1 MFELAWKIA
10 IKEMARN
17 KMRLLVACLIS
28 LILFLAA
35 FILINLSYSLP
46 VNFYKYY
53 EEFFPSDLTLEVTNA
68 DQALIDKSSN
78 YFDHIS
84 IENDFI
90 KEKFE
95 ISYNNNYFTYLNKGD
110 EADNPNVVHK
120 YKSAFTS
127 EVNVDEL
134 FEKNKVNLD
143 DFLIKGTLWEET
155 LEIADNAIWLSDK
168 VANALGISEIT
179 ESNGESIKISL
190 GLDIK
195 NDNDYIRDEYVV
207 IGIYSY
213 DEYLKVESSPP
224 VFFMTEDKANEI
236 YLTNF
241 ETYKVIGRVGD
252 VSRLYD
258 IYNALIKNYTLADS
272 VQVDMLIAVKNA
284 EAICAIIGVCML
296 IGGLIVLMN
305 FISMFISTNR
315 KGIGLMTALG
325 ARSASVTIGYG
336 IIFAFMLLVIGLVTL
351 IIIPSVNLSISKFI
365 FFIGYNFEI
374 TTNYWLLLG
383 LYLISNIGMVLIML
397 YENFRIKRLTPIE
410 ELKEED

>member
-10 IKEMARN
+10 VKEMARN

-53 EEFFPSDLTLEVTNA
+53 EEFFPSNLTLKVTNA
-68 DQALIDKSSN
+68 DRALIDKSAT
-78 YFDHIS
+78 YFEYIS

-90 KEKFE
+90 KERFE
-95 ISYNNNYFTYLNKGD
+95 LFFGDKSFAYLNKGD

-120 YKSAFTS
+120 YKSAYTS
-127 EVNVDEL
+127 EVKLDEL
-134 FEKNKVNLD
+134 FKNEKISPK
-143 DFLIKGTLWEET
+143 DFLLNGTLWDDDLDVEYNT
-155 LEIADNAIWLSDK
+155 IWLSDK
-168 VANALGISEIT
+168 VATALGISDIIS
-179 ESNGESIKISL
+179 SNGETIKVNL
-190 GLDIK
+190 ALDIK
-195 NDNDYIRDEYVV
+195 NDNDYVSETYAVA
-207 IGIYSY
+207 GIYSY
-213 DEYLKVESSPP
+213 DEYLKVNSSPP
-224 VFFMTEDKANEI
+224 VMLMTEEKANEI
-236 YLTNF
+236 YFANF
-241 ETYKVIGRVGD
+241 TTYNIIGHVGN

-258 IYNALIKNYTLADS
+258 IYNSLIKNYSLADS

-336 IIFAFMLLVIGLVTL
+336 IIFAFMLLIIGLITL

-365 FFIGYNFEI
+365 FYIGYNFEI

-383 LYLISNIGMVLIML
+383 LYLISNIGMALIML
-397 YENFRIKRLTPIE
+397 YENVRIKRLTPIE

>member
-17 KMRLLVACLIS
+17 KIRLLVACLIS

-46 VNFYKYY
+46 TNFYKYY
-53 EEFFPSDLTLEVTNA
+53 EEFFPSDLTLEITNA
-68 DQALIDKSSN
+68 DQAFIDKSSN
-78 YFDHIS
+78 YFEYIS

-90 KEKFE
+90 KERFE
-95 ISYNNNYFTYLNKGD
+95 LSLGDNSFAYLNKGD
-110 EADNPNVVHK
+110 EANNPNVVHK
-120 YKSAFTS
+120 YKSAFIS
-127 EVNVDEL
+127 DVNI
-134 FEKNKVNLD
+134 D
-143 DFLIKGTLWEET
+143 DFFKNDKLTQEDFLVKGSLWDDSAITE
-155 LEIADNAIWLSDK
+155 DNAIWLSDK

-195 NDNDYIRDEYVV
+195 NDNDYITDEYAVV
-207 IGIYSY
+207 GIYSY
-213 DEYLKVESSPP
+213 DEYLNVESSPP
-224 VFFMTEDKANEI
+224 VFFMTENKANEI
-236 YLTNF
+236 YFSNF
-241 ETYKVIGRVGD
+241 ETYKVIGRVGN

-258 IYNALIKNYTLADS
+258 IYNSLIKEYALADS

-336 IIFAFMLLVIGLVTL
+336 IIFAFMLAVIGLVTL
-351 IIIPSVNLSISKFI
+351 IIIPSVNLSISRFI

-397 YENFRIKRLTPIE
+397 YENFRIKRLMPIE

>member
-127 EVNVDEL
+127 EVNIIEF
-134 FEKNKVNLD
+134 FEKNKVNID
-143 DFLIKGTLWEET
+143 DFLIKGVLWEET
-155 LEIADNAIWLSDK
+155 LEVADNAIWLSDK

-195 NDNDYIRDEYVV
+195 NDNDYIRDEYAV

>member
-90 KEKFE
+90 KEKFK

-127 EVNVDEL
+127 EVNISEF
-134 FEKNKVNLD
+134 FEKNKVNID
-143 DFLIKGTLWEET
+143 DFLIKGVLWGET
-155 LEIADNAIWLSDK
+155 LEVADNAIWLSDK

-195 NDNDYIRDEYVV
+195 NDNDYIRGEYAV

-236 YLTNF
+236 YLANF

-258 IYNALIKNYTLADS
+258 IYNALIKNYILADS

>member
-68 DQALIDKSSN
+68 DQALIDKSAT

-143 DFLIKGTLWEET
+143 DFLIKGVLWEET

-179 ESNGESIKISL
+179 ESNGGSIKISL

>member
-68 DQALIDKSSN
+68 DQALIDKSAT

-84 IENDFI
+84 IENDFV

-134 FEKNKVNLD
+134 FKKNEVNLD
-143 DFLIKGTLWEET
+143 DFLIKGVLWEET

-179 ESNGESIKISL
+179 ESNGGSIKISL

>member
-127 EVNVDEL
+127 EVNIDEL

-143 DFLIKGTLWEET
+143 DFLIKGVLWEET

-195 NDNDYIRDEYVV
+195 NDNDYIRDEYAV

>member
-17 KMRLLVACLIS
+17 KIRLLVACLIS

-46 VNFYKYY
+46 TNFYKYY

-78 YFDHIS
+78 YFDYIS

-90 KEKFE
+90 KERFE
-95 ISYNNNYFTYLNKGD
+95 LSLGDNSFAYLNKGD
-110 EADNPNVVHK
+110 EANNPNVVHK
-120 YKSAFTS
+120 YKSAFIS
-127 EVNVDEL
+127 D
-134 FEKNKVNLD
+134 VNLD
-143 DFLIKGTLWEET
+143 EFFKNDKLIQEDFLVKGSLWDDSAITE
-155 LEIADNAIWLSDK
+155 DNAIWLSDK
-168 VANALGISEIT
+168 VANALNITEIT

-195 NDNDYIRDEYVV
+195 NDNDYITDEYAVV
-207 IGIYSY
+207 GIYSY

-224 VFFMTEDKANEI
+224 VFFMTENKANEI
-236 YLTNF
+236 YFSNF
-241 ETYKVIGRVGD
+241 ETYKVIGRVGN

-258 IYNALIKNYTLADS
+258 IYNSLIKEYSLADS

-351 IIIPSVNLSISKFI
+351 IIIPSVNLSISRFI

-397 YENFRIKRLTPIE
+397 YENFRIKRLMPIE

>member
-10 IKEMARN
+10 VKEMARN
-17 KMRLLVACLIS
+17 KIRLLVACLIS

-46 VNFYKYY
+46 VNFYRYY
-53 EEFFPSDLTLEVTNA
+53 EEFFPSDLTLEVTDA
-68 DQALIDKSSN
+68 DRALIDKSAT

-90 KEKFE
+90 KERFE
-95 ISYNNNYFTYLNKGD
+95 LSFGDNVFAYLNKGD

-120 YKSAFTS
+120 YNSSYTS
-127 EVNVDEL
+127 EVNLNE
-134 FEKNKVNLD
+134 FFKNDKISQEN
-143 DFLIKGTLWEET
+143 FLLKGTLWGDSEN
-155 LEIADNAIWLSDK
+155 IDNNALWLSDK
-168 VANALGISEIT
+168 VAAALGITDIIAL
-179 ESNGESIKISL
+179 NGEMVKVNL

-195 NDNDYIRDEYVV
+195 NDNDYVSDVYTV

-213 DEYLKVESSPP
+213 DEYLKVNSSPP
-224 VFFMTEDKANEI
+224 VIFMTEEKANDI
-236 YLTNF
+236 YFANF
-241 ETYKVIGRVGD
+241 NTYNIIGHIGN

-258 IYNALIKNYTLADS
+258 IYNSLIKNYSLADS

-336 IIFAFMLLVIGLVTL
+336 LIFAFMVLIIGLITL
-351 IIIPSVNLSISKFI
+351 IIIPSVNHSISKFI
-365 FFIGYNFEI
+365 FYIGYNFEI

-383 LYLISNIGMVLIML
+383 LYLISNVGMALIML
-397 YENFRIKRLTPIE
+397 YENVKIKRLTPIE

>member
-1 MFELAWKIA
+1 MFELALKIA

>member
-10 IKEMARN
+10 VKEMARN

-53 EEFFPSDLTLEVTNA
+53 EEFFPSDLTLKVTNA
-68 DQALIDKSSN
+68 DRALIDKSET
-78 YFDHIS
+78 YFEYIS

-90 KEKFE
+90 KERFE
-95 ISYNNNYFTYLNKGD
+95 LFFGDKSFAYLNKGD

-120 YKSAFTS
+120 YKSAYTS
-127 EVNVDEL
+127 EVKLDEL
-134 FEKNKVNLD
+134 FKNEKISPE
-143 DFLIKGTLWEET
+143 DFLLNGTLWHDDLDVEYNT
-155 LEIADNAIWLSDK
+155 IWLSDK
-168 VANALGISEIT
+168 VATALGISDIIS
-179 ESNGESIKISL
+179 SNGETINVNL
-190 GLDIK
+190 ALDIK
-195 NDNDYIRDEYVV
+195 NDNDYVSETYAVA
-207 IGIYSY
+207 GIYSY
-213 DEYLKVESSPP
+213 DEYLKVNSSPP
-224 VFFMTEDKANEI
+224 VMLMTEEKANDI
-236 YLTNF
+236 YFANF
-241 ETYKVIGRVGD
+241 TTYNIVGRVGN

-258 IYNALIKNYTLADS
+258 IYNSLIKNYSLSDS

-336 IIFAFMLLVIGLVTL
+336 IIFAFMLLIIGLITL

-365 FFIGYNFEI
+365 FYIGYNFEI

-383 LYLISNIGMVLIML
+383 LYIISNIGMALIML
-397 YENFRIKRLTPIE
+397 YENVKIKRLTPIE

>member
-10 IKEMARN
+10 VKEMARN

-53 EEFFPSDLTLEVTNA
+53 EEFFPSDLTLEVTDA
-68 DQALIDKSSN
+68 DRALIDKSAT
-78 YFDHIS
+78 YFDRIT
-84 IENDFI
+84 IENGFI
-90 KEKFE
+90 KEKFKLTFGDKT
-95 ISYNNNYFTYLNKGD
+95 FTYLNRGD

-120 YKSAFTS
+120 YKSAYTS
-127 EVNVDEL
+127 EVNLDEL
-134 FEKNKVNLD
+134 FKNEKISREN
-143 DFLIKGTLWEET
+143 FLTKGALWEDDNIES
-155 LEIADNAIWLSDK
+155 NAIWLSDK
-168 VANALGISEIT
+168 VAIALGISDINS
-179 ESNGESIKISL
+179 SNGEAVKVNL
-190 GLDIK
+190 ALDIK
-195 NDNDYIRDEYVV
+195 NDNDYVSDVYAV

-213 DEYLKVESSPP
+213 DEYLKINSSPP
-224 VFFMTEDKANEI
+224 VIFMTEEKANEI
-236 YLTNF
+236 YFANF
-241 ETYKVIGRVGD
+241 TTYNIIGHVGN

-258 IYNALIKNYTLADS
+258 IYNSLIKNYSLADS

-315 KGIGLMTALG
+315 KGIGLITALG

-336 IIFAFMLLVIGLVTL
+336 IIFAFMLLVIGLITL

-365 FFIGYNFEI
+365 FYIGYNFEI

-383 LYLISNIGMVLIML
+383 LYIISNIGMVLIML
-397 YENFRIKRLTPIE
+397 YENVRIKRLTPIE

>member
-17 KMRLLVACLIS
+17 KIRLLVACLIS

-46 VNFYKYY
+46 TNFYKYY

-78 YFDHIS
+78 YFDYIS

-90 KEKFE
+90 KERFE
-95 ISYNNNYFTYLNKGD
+95 LSLGDNSFAYLNKGD
-110 EADNPNVVHK
+110 EANNPNVVHK
-120 YKSAFTS
+120 YKSAFIS
-127 EVNVDEL
+127 D
-134 FEKNKVNLD
+134 VNLD
-143 DFLIKGTLWEET
+143 EFFKNDKLIQEDFLVKGSLWDDSAITE
-155 LEIADNAIWLSDK
+155 DNAIWLSDK
-168 VANALGISEIT
+168 VANALSITEIT

-195 NDNDYIRDEYVV
+195 NDNDYITDEYAVV
-207 IGIYSY
+207 GIYSY

-224 VFFMTEDKANEI
+224 VFFMTENKANEI
-236 YLTNF
+236 YFSNF
-241 ETYKVIGRVGD
+241 ETYKVIGRVGN

-258 IYNALIKNYTLADS
+258 IYNSLIKEYSLADS

-351 IIIPSVNLSISKFI
+351 IIIPSVNLSISRFI

-397 YENFRIKRLTPIE
+397 YENFRIKRLMPIE

>member
-68 DQALIDKSSN
+68 DQALIDKSAT

-84 IENDFI
+84 IENDFV
-90 KEKFE
+90 KEKFK

-143 DFLIKGTLWEET
+143 DFLIKGVLWEET

-179 ESNGESIKISL
+179 ESNGGSIKISL

>member
-68 DQALIDKSSN
+68 DQALIDKSAT

-143 DFLIKGTLWEET
+143 DFLLKGVLWEET

-179 ESNGESIKISL
+179 ESNGGSIKISL

-351 IIIPSVNLSISKFI
+351 IIIPSVNLSISQFI

>member
-17 KMRLLVACLIS
+17 KIRLLVACLIS

-46 VNFYKYY
+46 TNFYKYY

-78 YFDHIS
+78 YFEYIS

-90 KEKFE
+90 KERFE
-95 ISYNNNYFTYLNKGD
+95 LSLGDNSFAYLNKGD
-110 EADNPNVVHK
+110 EANNPNVVHK
-120 YKSAFTS
+120 YKSAFIS
-127 EVNVDEL
+127 DVNIDE
-134 FEKNKVNLD
+134 FFKNDKLTQE
-143 DFLIKGTLWEET
+143 DFLVKGSLWDDSAIT
-155 LEIADNAIWLSDK
+155 GDNAIWLSDK
-168 VANALGISEIT
+168 VANALGITEIT

-195 NDNDYIRDEYVV
+195 NDNDYITDEYAVV
-207 IGIYSY
+207 GIYSY

-224 VFFMTEDKANEI
+224 VFFMTENKANEI
-236 YLTNF
+236 YFSNF
-241 ETYKVIGRVGD
+241 ETYKVIGRVGN

-258 IYNALIKNYTLADS
+258 IYNSLIKEYALADS

-336 IIFAFMLLVIGLVTL
+336 IIFAFMLAVIGLVTL
-351 IIIPSVNLSISKFI
+351 IIIPSVNLSISRFI

-397 YENFRIKRLTPIE
+397 YENFRIKRLMPIE

>member
-68 DQALIDKSSN
+68 DQALIDKSAT

-143 DFLIKGTLWEET
+143 DFLIKGVLWEET

-179 ESNGESIKISL
+179 ESNGGSIKISL

-213 DEYLKVESSPP
+213 DEYLKVESSPS

>member
-10 IKEMARN
+10 VKEMARN

-53 EEFFPSDLTLEVTNA
+53 EEFFSSDLTLEVTDA
-68 DQALIDKSSN
+68 DRALIDKSAT
-78 YFDHIS
+78 YFDYIS

-90 KEKFE
+90 KERFE
-95 ISYNNNYFTYLNKGD
+95 LSYGDNIFAYLNRGD

-120 YKSAFTS
+120 YKSSYTS
-127 EVNVDEL
+127 EVNLEAL
-134 FEKNKVNLD
+134 FKNEKISREN
-143 DFLIKGTLWEET
+143 FLIKGALWDDAEN
-155 LEIADNAIWLSDK
+155 IGINAIWLSDK
-168 VANALGISEIT
+168 VALALGISEIL
-179 ESNGESIKISL
+179 ESSGEAVKVNL

-195 NDNDYIRDEYVV
+195 NDNDYLSEVYSIA
-207 IGIYSY
+207 GIYSY
-213 DEYLKVESSPP
+213 DEYLKINSSPP
-224 VFFMTEDKANEI
+224 VMFMTEEKANEI
-236 YLTNF
+236 YFANF
-241 ETYKVIGRVGD
+241 TTYKIIGRVGN

-258 IYNALIKNYTLADS
+258 IYNSLIKDYSLADS

-336 IIFAFMLLVIGLVTL
+336 IIFAFMLLVIGLITL

-365 FFIGYNFEI
+365 FYIGYNFEI

-383 LYLISNIGMVLIML
+383 LYIISNIGMALIML
-397 YENFRIKRLTPIE
+397 FENVRIKRLTPME

>member
-127 EVNVDEL
+127 EVNISE
-134 FEKNKVNLD
+134 FFIKNKVNID
-143 DFLIKGTLWEET
+143 DFLIKGVLWEET
-155 LEIADNAIWLSDK
+155 LEVADNAIWLSDK
-168 VANALGISEIT
+168 VANVLGINEIT

-195 NDNDYIRDEYVV
+195 NDNDYIRDEYAV

>member
-90 KEKFE
+90 KEKFK

-127 EVNVDEL
+127 EVNISEF
-134 FEKNKVNLD
+134 FEKNKVNID
-143 DFLIKGTLWEET
+143 DFLIKGVLWGET

-168 VANALGISEIT
+168 VANSLGIVDIISAD
-179 ESNGESIKISL
+179 GDAVKISL

-195 NDNDYIRDEYVV
+195 NDYKYITDIYTV

-236 YLTNF
+236 YLANF

-258 IYNALIKNYTLADS
+258 IYNALIKNYILADS

>member
-17 KMRLLVACLIS
+17 KIRLLVACLIS

-46 VNFYKYY
+46 TNFYKYY

-68 DQALIDKSSN
+68 DQAFIDKSSN
-78 YFDHIS
+78 YFEYIS

-90 KEKFE
+90 KERFE
-95 ISYNNNYFTYLNKGD
+95 LSLGDNSFAYLNKGD
-110 EADNPNVVHK
+110 EANNPNVVHK
-120 YKSAFTS
+120 YKSAFIS
-127 EVNVDEL
+127 DVNIDE
-134 FEKNKVNLD
+134 FFKNDKLTQE
-143 DFLIKGTLWEET
+143 DFLVKGSLWDDSAIT
-155 LEIADNAIWLSDK
+155 GDNAIWLSDK

-195 NDNDYIRDEYVV
+195 NDNDYITDEYAVV
-207 IGIYSY
+207 GIYSY

-224 VFFMTEDKANEI
+224 VFFMTENKANEI
-236 YLTNF
+236 YFSNF
-241 ETYKVIGRVGD
+241 ETYKVIGRVGN

-258 IYNALIKNYTLADS
+258 IYNSLIKEYALADS

-336 IIFAFMLLVIGLVTL
+336 IIFAFMLAVIGLVTL
-351 IIIPSVNLSISKFI
+351 IIIPSVNLSISRFI

-397 YENFRIKRLTPIE
+397 YENFRIKRLMPIE

>member
-1 MFELAWKIA
+1 MFELAWKIS

-68 DQALIDKSSN
+68 DQALIDKSAT

-143 DFLIKGTLWEET
+143 DFLIKGVLWEET

-179 ESNGESIKISL
+179 ESNGGSIKISL

>member
-68 DQALIDKSSN
+68 DQALIDKSAT

-143 DFLIKGTLWEET
+143 DFLIKGVLWEET

-168 VANALGISEIT
+168 VANALGISEMT
-179 ESNGESIKISL
+179 ESNGGSIKISL

>member
-127 EVNVDEL
+127 EVNISE
-134 FEKNKVNLD
+134 FFIKNKVNID
-143 DFLIKGTLWEET
+143 DFLIKGVLWEET
-155 LEIADNAIWLSDK
+155 LEVADNAIWLSDK

-195 NDNDYIRDEYVV
+195 NDNDYIRDEYAV

-236 YLTNF
+236 YLANF

-272 VQVDMLIAVKNA
+272 VHVDMLIAVKNA

>member
-17 KMRLLVACLIS
+17 KIRLLVACLIS

-46 VNFYKYY
+46 TNFYKYY

-78 YFDHIS
+78 YFDYIS

-90 KEKFE
+90 KERFE
-95 ISYNNNYFTYLNKGD
+95 LSLGDNSFAYLNKGD
-110 EADNPNVVHK
+110 EANNPNVVHK
-120 YKSAFTS
+120 YKSAFIS
-127 EVNVDEL
+127 DVNIDE
-134 FEKNKVNLD
+134 FFKNDKLTQE
-143 DFLIKGTLWEET
+143 DFLVKGSLWDGSAITE
-155 LEIADNAIWLSDK
+155 DNAIWLSDK
-168 VANALGISEIT
+168 VAYALNITEIT

-195 NDNDYIRDEYVV
+195 NDNDYITDEYVV
-207 IGIYSY
+207 VGIYSY

-224 VFFMTEDKANEI
+224 VFFMTENKANEI
-236 YLTNF
+236 YFSNF
-241 ETYKVIGRVGD
+241 ETYKVIGRVGN

-258 IYNALIKNYTLADS
+258 IYNSLIKEYSLADS

-351 IIIPSVNLSISKFI
+351 IIIPSVNLSISRFI

-397 YENFRIKRLTPIE
+397 YENFRIKRLMPIE

>member
-10 IKEMARN
+10 VKEMARN

-53 EEFFPSDLTLEVTNA
+53 EEFFPSDLTLEVTDA
-68 DQALIDKSSN
+68 DRALIDKSAI
-78 YFDHIS
+78 YFDRIT
-84 IENDFI
+84 IENGFI
-90 KEKFE
+90 KEKFKLTFGDKT
-95 ISYNNNYFTYLNKGD
+95 FTYLNRGD

-120 YKSAFTS
+120 YKSAYTS
-127 EVNVDEL
+127 EVNLDEL
-134 FEKNKVNLD
+134 FKNEKISREN
-143 DFLIKGTLWEET
+143 FLTKGALWEDDNIES
-155 LEIADNAIWLSDK
+155 NAIWLSDK
-168 VANALGISEIT
+168 VAIALGISDINT
-179 ESNGESIKISL
+179 NGEAVKINL
-190 GLDIK
+190 ALDIK
-195 NDNDYIRDEYVV
+195 NDNDYVSDVYAV

-213 DEYLKVESSPP
+213 DEYLKINSSPP
-224 VFFMTEDKANEI
+224 VIFMTEEKANEI
-236 YLTNF
+236 YFANF
-241 ETYKVIGRVGD
+241 TTYNIIGHVGN

-258 IYNALIKNYTLADS
+258 IYNSLIKNYSLADS

-315 KGIGLMTALG
+315 KGIGLITALG

-336 IIFAFMLLVIGLVTL
+336 IIFAFMLLVIGLITL

-365 FFIGYNFEI
+365 FYIGYNFEI

-383 LYLISNIGMVLIML
+383 LYIISNIGMVLIML
-397 YENFRIKRLTPIE
+397 YENVRIKRLTPIE

>member
-17 KMRLLVACLIS
+17 KIRLLVACLIS

-46 VNFYKYY
+46 TNFYKYY

-78 YFDHIS
+78 YFDYIS

-90 KEKFE
+90 KERFE
-95 ISYNNNYFTYLNKGD
+95 LSLGDNSFAYLNKGD
-110 EADNPNVVHK
+110 EANNPNVVHK
-120 YKSAFTS
+120 YKSAFIS
-127 EVNVDEL
+127 D
-134 FEKNKVNLD
+134 VNLD
-143 DFLIKGTLWEET
+143 EFFKNEKLIQEDFLVKGSLWDDSAITE
-155 LEIADNAIWLSDK
+155 DNAIWLSDK
-168 VANALGISEIT
+168 VANALSITEIT

-195 NDNDYIRDEYVV
+195 NDNDYITDEYAVV
-207 IGIYSY
+207 GIYSY

-224 VFFMTEDKANEI
+224 VFFMTENKANEI
-236 YLTNF
+236 YFSNF
-241 ETYKVIGRVGD
+241 ETYKVIGRVGN

-258 IYNALIKNYTLADS
+258 IYNSLIKEYSLTDS

-351 IIIPSVNLSISKFI
+351 IIIPSVNLSISRFI

-397 YENFRIKRLTPIE
+397 YENFRIKRLMPIE

>member
-17 KMRLLVACLIS
+17 KIRLLVACLIS

-46 VNFYKYY
+46 TNFYKYY

-78 YFDHIS
+78 YFDYIS

-90 KEKFE
+90 KERFE
-95 ISYNNNYFTYLNKGD
+95 LSLGDNSFAYLNKGD
-110 EADNPNVVHK
+110 EANNPNVVHK
-120 YKSAFTS
+120 YKSAFIS
-127 EVNVDEL
+127 DVNIDE
-134 FEKNKVNLD
+134 FFKNDKLTQE
-143 DFLIKGTLWEET
+143 DFLVKGSLWDDSAIIE
-155 LEIADNAIWLSDK
+155 DNAIWLSDK
-168 VANALGISEIT
+168 VANALNITEIT

-195 NDNDYIRDEYVV
+195 NDNDYITDEYVV
-207 IGIYSY
+207 VGIYSY

-224 VFFMTEDKANEI
+224 VFFMTENKANEI
-236 YLTNF
+236 YFSNF
-241 ETYKVIGRVGD
+241 ETYKVIGRVGN

-258 IYNALIKNYTLADS
+258 IYNSLIKEYSLADS

-351 IIIPSVNLSISKFI
+351 IIIPSVNLSISRFI

-397 YENFRIKRLTPIE
+397 YENFRIKRLMPIE

>member
-127 EVNVDEL
+127 TVNINE
-134 FEKNKVNLD
+134 FFIKNKVNID
-143 DFLIKGTLWEET
+143 DFLIKGVLWGET
-155 LEIADNAIWLSDK
+155 LEVADNAIWLSDK
-168 VANALGISEIT
+168 VANSLGIVDIISAD
-179 ESNGESIKISL
+179 GDAVKISL

-195 NDNDYIRDEYVV
+195 NDYKYITDIYTV

-236 YLTNF
+236 YLANF

>member
-90 KEKFE
+90 KEKFK

-127 EVNVDEL
+127 EVNISEF
-134 FEKNKVNLD
+134 FEKNKVNID
-143 DFLIKGTLWEET
+143 DFLIKGVLWGET
-155 LEIADNAIWLSDK
+155 LEVADNAIWLSDK
-168 VANALGISEIT
+168 VANSLGVVDIISAD
-179 ESNGESIKISL
+179 GDAVKISL

-195 NDNDYIRDEYVV
+195 NDNDYIRDEYAV

-236 YLTNF
+236 YLANF

>member
-17 KMRLLVACLIS
+17 KIRLLVACLIS

-46 VNFYKYY
+46 TNFYKYY

-78 YFDHIS
+78 YFDYIS
-84 IENDFI
+84 IENGFI
-90 KEKFE
+90 KERFE
-95 ISYNNNYFTYLNKGD
+95 LSLGDNSFAYLNKGD
-110 EADNPNVVHK
+110 EANNPNVVHK
-120 YKSAFTS
+120 YKSAFIS
-127 EVNVDEL
+127 D
-134 FEKNKVNLD
+134 VNLD
-143 DFLIKGTLWEET
+143 EFFKNEKLIQEDFLVKGSLWDDSAITE
-155 LEIADNAIWLSDK
+155 DNAIWLSDK
-168 VANALGISEIT
+168 VANALNITEIT

-195 NDNDYIRDEYVV
+195 NNNDYITDEYVV
-207 IGIYSY
+207 VGIYSY

-224 VFFMTEDKANEI
+224 VFFMTENKANEI
-236 YLTNF
+236 YFSNF
-241 ETYKVIGRVGD
+241 ETYKVIGRVGN

-258 IYNALIKNYTLADS
+258 IYNSLIKEYSLADS

-351 IIIPSVNLSISKFI
+351 IIIPSVNLSISRFI

-397 YENFRIKRLTPIE
+397 YENFRIKRLMPIE

>member
-10 IKEMARN
+10 VKEMARN

-53 EEFFPSDLTLEVTNA
+53 EEFFPSDLTLEVTDA
-68 DQALIDKSSN
+68 DRALIDKSAT
-78 YFDHIS
+78 YFDRIT
-84 IENDFI
+84 IENGFI
-90 KEKFE
+90 KEKFKLTFGDKT
-95 ISYNNNYFTYLNKGD
+95 FTYLNRGD

-120 YKSAFTS
+120 YKSAYTS
-127 EVNVDEL
+127 EVNLDEL
-134 FEKNKVNLD
+134 FKNEKISREN
-143 DFLIKGTLWEET
+143 FLTKGALWEDDNIES
-155 LEIADNAIWLSDK
+155 NAIWLSDK
-168 VANALGISEIT
+168 VAIALGISDINS
-179 ESNGESIKISL
+179 SNGEAVKINL
-190 GLDIK
+190 ALDIK
-195 NDNDYIRDEYVV
+195 NENDYVSDVYAV

-213 DEYLKVESSPP
+213 DEYLKINSSPP
-224 VFFMTEDKANEI
+224 VIFMTEEKANEI
-236 YLTNF
+236 YFANF
-241 ETYKVIGRVGD
+241 TTYNIIGHVGN

-258 IYNALIKNYTLADS
+258 IYNSLIKNYSLADS

-315 KGIGLMTALG
+315 KGIGLITALG

-336 IIFAFMLLVIGLVTL
+336 IIFAFMLLVIGLITL

-365 FFIGYNFEI
+365 FYIGYNFEI

-383 LYLISNIGMVLIML
+383 LYIISNIGMVLIML
-397 YENFRIKRLTPIE
+397 YENVRIKRLTPIE

>member
-10 IKEMARN
+10 VKEMARN

-46 VNFYKYY
+46 INFYKYY
-53 EEFFPSDLTLEVTNA
+53 EEFFPSDLTLEVTDA
-68 DQALIDKSSN
+68 DRALIDKSAT
-78 YFDHIS
+78 YFDHIT
-84 IENDFI
+84 IENGFI
-90 KEKFE
+90 KEKF
-95 ISYNNNYFTYLNKGD
+95 NLTFGDKTFAYLNRGD

-120 YKSAFTS
+120 YKSAYTS
-127 EVNVDEL
+127 EVNLDEL
-134 FEKNKVNLD
+134 FKNEKISREN
-143 DFLIKGTLWEET
+143 FLTKGALWEDDNIES
-155 LEIADNAIWLSDK
+155 NAIWLSDK
-168 VANALGISEIT
+168 VAIALGISDINS
-179 ESNGESIKISL
+179 SNGEAVKVNL
-190 GLDIK
+190 ALDIK
-195 NDNDYIRDEYVV
+195 NDNDYVSDVYAV

-213 DEYLKVESSPP
+213 DEYLKINSSPP
-224 VFFMTEDKANEI
+224 VIFMTEEKANEI
-236 YLTNF
+236 YFANF
-241 ETYKVIGRVGD
+241 TTYNIIGHVGN

-258 IYNALIKNYTLADS
+258 IYNSLIKNYSLADS

-315 KGIGLMTALG
+315 KGIGLITALG

-336 IIFAFMLLVIGLVTL
+336 IIFAFMLLVIGLITL

-365 FFIGYNFEI
+365 FYIGYNFEI

-383 LYLISNIGMVLIML
+383 LYIISNIGMVLIML
-397 YENFRIKRLTPIE
+397 YENVRIKRLTPIE

>member
-17 KMRLLVACLIS
+17 KIRLLVACLIS

-46 VNFYKYY
+46 TNFYKYY

-68 DQALIDKSSN
+68 DQAFIDKSSN
-78 YFDHIS
+78 YFEYIS

-90 KEKFE
+90 KERFE
-95 ISYNNNYFTYLNKGD
+95 LSLGDNSFAYLNKGD
-110 EADNPNVVHK
+110 EANNPNVVHK
-120 YKSAFTS
+120 YKSAFIS
-127 EVNVDEL
+127 DVNIDE
-134 FEKNKVNLD
+134 FFKNDKLTQE
-143 DFLIKGTLWEET
+143 DFLVKGSLWDDSAITE
-155 LEIADNAIWLSDK
+155 DNAIWLSDK

-195 NDNDYIRDEYVV
+195 NDNDYITDEYAVV
-207 IGIYSY
+207 GIYSY

-224 VFFMTEDKANEI
+224 VFFMTENKANEI
-236 YLTNF
+236 YFSNF
-241 ETYKVIGRVGD
+241 ETYKVIGRVGN

-258 IYNALIKNYTLADS
+258 IYNSLIKEYALADS

-336 IIFAFMLLVIGLVTL
+336 IIFAFMLAVIGLVTL
-351 IIIPSVNLSISKFI
+351 IIIPSVNLSISRFI

-397 YENFRIKRLTPIE
+397 YENFRIKRLMPIE

>member
-17 KMRLLVACLIS
+17 KIRLLVACLIS

-46 VNFYKYY
+46 TNFYKYY

-78 YFDHIS
+78 YFDYIS

-90 KEKFE
+90 KERFE
-95 ISYNNNYFTYLNKGD
+95 LSLGDNSFAYLNKGD
-110 EADNPNVVHK
+110 EANNPNVVHK
-120 YKSAFTS
+120 YKSAFIS
-127 EVNVDEL
+127 D
-134 FEKNKVNLD
+134 VNLD
-143 DFLIKGTLWEET
+143 EFFKNDKLIQEDFLVKGSLWDDSAITE
-155 LEIADNAIWLSDK
+155 DNAIWLSDK
-168 VANALGISEIT
+168 VANALSITEIT

-195 NDNDYIRDEYVV
+195 NDNDYITDEYAVV
-207 IGIYSY
+207 GIYSY

-224 VFFMTEDKANEI
+224 VFFMTENKANEI
-236 YLTNF
+236 YFSNF
-241 ETYKVIGRVGD
+241 ETYKVIGRVGN

-258 IYNALIKNYTLADS
+258 IYNSLIKEYSLTDS

-351 IIIPSVNLSISKFI
+351 IIIPSVNLSISRFI

-397 YENFRIKRLTPIE
+397 YENFRIKRLMPIE

>member
-17 KMRLLVACLIS
+17 KIRLLVACLIS

-46 VNFYKYY
+46 TNFYKYY

-78 YFDHIS
+78 YFDYIS

-90 KEKFE
+90 KERFE
-95 ISYNNNYFTYLNKGD
+95 LSLGDNSFAYLNKGD
-110 EADNPNVVHK
+110 EANNPNVVHK
-120 YKSAFTS
+120 YKSAFIS
-127 EVNVDEL
+127 D
-134 FEKNKVNLD
+134 VNLD
-143 DFLIKGTLWEET
+143 EFFKNEKLIQEDFLVKGSLWDDSAITE
-155 LEIADNAIWLSDK
+155 DNAIWLSDK
-168 VANALGISEIT
+168 VANALNITEIT

-195 NDNDYIRDEYVV
+195 NDNDYITDEYAVV
-207 IGIYSY
+207 GIYSY

-224 VFFMTEDKANEI
+224 VFFMTENKANEI
-236 YLTNF
+236 YFSNF
-241 ETYKVIGRVGD
+241 ETYKVIGRVGN

-258 IYNALIKNYTLADS
+258 IYNSLIKEYSLADS

-351 IIIPSVNLSISKFI
+351 IIIPSVNLSISRFI

-397 YENFRIKRLTPIE
+397 YENFRIKRLMPIE

>member
-10 IKEMARN
+10 YKEMARN
-17 KMRLLVACLIS
+17 KMSLLVACLIS

-53 EEFFPSDLTLEVTNA
+53 EEFFPSDLTLEIIDA
-68 DQALIDKSSN
+68 DQALIEKSSN
-78 YFDHIS
+78 YFDRIS

-90 KEKFE
+90 KERFE
-95 ISYNNNYFTYLNKGD
+95 LSHGENSFAYLNIGD
-110 EADNPNVVHK
+110 EADNPNVVHR
-120 YKSAFTS
+120 YKSAFIS
-127 EVNVDEL
+127 D
-134 FEKNKVNLD
+134 VNLD
-143 DFLIKGTLWEET
+143 EFFKNDKITQEDFLIKGLLWGDSVNTEGNT
-155 LEIADNAIWLSDK
+155 VWISDK
-168 VANALGISEIT
+168 VANALGISDIIAL
-179 ESNGESIKISL
+179 NGDVAKINL
-190 GLDIK
+190 GLDIL
-195 NDNDYIRDEYVV
+195 NDNNYISDEYTVV
-207 IGIYSY
+207 GIYSY
-213 DEYLKVESSPP
+213 DEYLKVDSSPP
-224 VFFMTEDKANEI
+224 VFFMTENKANEI
-236 YLTNF
+236 YFANF
-241 ETYKVIGRVGD
+241 ETYKIIGRVGN

-258 IYNALIKNYTLADS
+258 IYNSLIKDYTLADS
-272 VQVDMLIAVKNA
+272 VQVDMLLTVKNA

-325 ARSASVTIGYG
+325 ARSASVSIGYG
-336 IIFAFMLLVIGLVTL
+336 IIFSFMLTLIGLITL
-351 IIIPSVNLSISKFI
+351 IIIPSVNLSISRFI

-383 LYLISNIGMVLIML
+383 LYLISNIGMFLIML
-397 YENFRIKRLTPIE
+397 YENFRIKRLMPIE

>member
-68 DQALIDKSSN
+68 DQALIDKSAT

-84 IENDFI
+84 IENDFV

-143 DFLIKGTLWEET
+143 DFLIKGVLWEET

-179 ESNGESIKISL
+179 ESNGGSIKISL

>member
-127 EVNVDEL
+127 EVNISEF
-134 FEKNKVNLD
+134 FEKNKVNID
-143 DFLIKGTLWEET
+143 DFLIKGVLWGET
-155 LEIADNAIWLSDK
+155 IEVADNAIWLSDK

-195 NDNDYIRDEYVV
+195 NDNDYIRDEYAV

-236 YLTNF
+236 YLANF

-258 IYNALIKNYTLADS
+258 IYNALIKNYILADS